1 MEEDSVVINILS
13 IAGAGLII
21 LITGIVFFIFK
32 DYIDKHI
39 QYFLPIPP
47 IAVAAYIFVY
57 NLYQQKSVQLSGQLF
72 MLLKEVL
79 MSVGIVSISFAV
91 FTVLLILFIDVCRKL
106 IR

>member
-1 MEEDSVVINILS
+1 MEEDPVVINILS

-21 LITGIVFFIFK
+21 LITGIVFLIFK

-39 QYFLPIPP
+39 QFFLPIPP

-57 NLYQQKSVQLSGQLF
+57 NMYQQEPSQISGNLSV
-72 MLLKEVL
+72 LLKEVL
-79 MSVGIVSISFAV
+79 MSVGIMAVSFAV
-91 FTVLLILFIDVCRKL
+91 FTVILIFFIDVFRKL

>member
-39 QYFLPIPP
+39 QYFLPVPP
-47 IAVAAYIFVY
+47 IAVAAYIFVH
-57 NLYQQKSVQLSGQLF
+57 NMYQQNSIQLSGNVIQ
-72 MLLKEVL
+72 LLKEVL
-79 MSVGIVSISFAV
+79 MSVGIVATSFAI
-91 FTVLLILFIDVCRKL
+91 FSVLLILFIDFCRKL
-106 IR
+106 IG

>member
-1 MEEDSVVINILS
+1 MQEDSVIINILS

-21 LITGIVFFIFK
+21 LITGIVFLIFR
-32 DYIDKHI
+32 DYIQNHI
-39 QYFLPIPP
+39 QYFLPVPP

-57 NLYQQKSVQLSGQLF
+57 NMYQQKTVLISGKLSV
-72 MLLKEVL
+72 LLKEVL

-91 FTVLLILFIDVCRKL
+91 FTILLILFIDVCRRL